1 MGMEVVD
8 SKLALDA
15 LSETDVSAEVGKVD
29 IKFGS
34 HGAEEPAK
42 GVELNKVAESNFP
55 KDVVDEWPEPTQIHS
70 FYIVRYRAFE
80 DQNLK
85 AKLDM
90 ADKDLQKKNQARS
103 QIFEKLKAKRAERA
117 EVRTQI
123 HSLSVENK
131 QFRSVLDE
139 KRKEMEPLQQA
150 LGKLRGS
157 SGSRDNR
164 GAGVCS
170 SEAELNDVIKSLQYR
185 IQHESIPLSEEKQ
198 ILREIKLLEGT
209 REKVIAYASERA
221 RIQDSLGQKED
232 IQDQVKSIGVDLD
245 GVRKEKQ
252 VVFAKIKQLDEE
264 KLDLEK
270 DINAL
275 EEELTAV
282 TEKRD
287 KIFQSITE
295 MRKKRDEGNSPFYN
309 NRNLLAKAKVLAS
322 KKDINAVK
330 ELSNTEAENFM
341 ALWNG
346 NKAFRTDYESRI
358 LQSLDSRQLSKDG
371 RLRNFDEKPLVVAE
385 RPVPS
390 EAEVVPTKAKET
402 SRVEAT
408 PLEKKVVGKAKS
420 GKNHKEE
427 TKAESA
433 LAKTD
438 KEYEQEAPPVEKPQK
453 DPRQV
458 VVDEKKLKELKREEE
473 ITKRNQAEERKKK
486 LAEKAATKAAI
497 KAQKEAEKKLKE
509 REKRARKKSG
519 GGGAAAA
526 AESEEAGEAVAE
538 DAEAEKAEEKVEVE
552 VAVAKKSKERKEHSV
567 RQRGRARGGDSL
579 PKAILKRKKAT
590 NYWMWGAAAAALVA
604 ILVAVVGYSYLN

>member
-1 MGMEVVD
+1 MEVVD

-103 QIFEKLKAKRAERA
+103 QIFEKLKAKRVPNCLNNDSEAIVIECVLQAERA

-458 VVDEKKLKELKREEE
+458 
-473 ITKRNQAEERKKK
+473 
-486 LAEKAATKAAI
+486 
-497 KAQKEAEKKLKE
+497 E

>member
-8 SKLALDA
+8 SKLVLDA
-15 LSETDVSAEVGKVD
+15 LGGTDVSAEVGEVD
-29 IKFGS
+29 IKFGT

-42 GVELNKVAESNFP
+42 AVELNKALESNIP
-55 KDVVDEWPEPTQIHS
+55 RDVVDEWPEPTQIHS
-70 FYIVRYRAFE
+70 FYVVRYRAFE
-80 DQNLK
+80 DLNLK

-103 QIFEKLKAKRAERA
+103 QIFEKLKTKRAERA

-232 IQDQVKSIGVDLD
+232 IQEQVKSIGVDLD

-264 KLDLEK
+264 KLALEK
-270 DINAL
+270 DIDAL

-287 KIFQSITE
+287 KIFQNITE

-309 NRNLLAKAKVLAS
+309 NRNLLAKAKVLAAR
-322 KKDINAVK
+322 KDIDAVK
-330 ELSNTEAENFM
+330 ELSNTEVENFM
-341 ALWNG
+341 ALWNA
-346 NKAFRTDYESRI
+346 NKSFRADYESRI
-358 LQSLDSRQLSKDG
+358 LPSLDSRQLSKDG
-371 RLRNFDEKPLVVAE
+371 RLRNFDEKPLVVVE
-385 RPVPS
+385 RPVLS
-390 EAEVVPTKAKET
+390 ETEVVKTKIKET
-402 SRVEAT
+402 PKVETA
-408 PLEKKVVGKAKS
+408 PLDHKVVGKAKS

-427 TKAESA
+427 TKKAKSA
-433 LAKTD
+433 SEKTD
-438 KEYEQEAPPVEKPQK
+438 KEFVQEAPPIETPQK
-453 DPRQV
+453 DARQV
-458 VVDEKKLKELKREEE
+458 LVDEKKIKELKREEE
-473 ITKRNQAEERKKK
+473 IAKRNQAEERKKK
-486 LAEKAATKAAI
+486 LAQKAATKAAI

-509 REKRARKKSG
+509 R
-519 GGGAAAA
+519 
-526 AESEEAGEAVAE
+526 
-538 DAEAEKAEEKVEVE
+538 
-552 VAVAKKSKERKEHSV
+552 
-567 RQRGRARGGDSL
+567 SL
-579 PKAILKRKKAT
+579 
-590 NYWMWGAAAAALVA
+590 
-604 ILVAVVGYSYLN
+604 SF

>member
-42 GVELNKVAESNFP
+42 GVEMNKVAESNFP

-103 QIFEKLKAKRAERA
+103 QIFEKLKTKRAERA

-139 KRKEMEPLQQA
+139 KRKEMEPLQHA

-322 KKDINAVK
+322 KKDIDAVK
-330 ELSNTEAENFM
+330 ELSNTEVENFM
-341 ALWNG
+341 TLWNG

-371 RLRNFDEKPLVVAE
+371 RLRNFDEKPLVVVE

-390 EAEVVPTKAKET
+390 EAEVVQTKVKEA
-402 SRVEAT
+402 SRVEAA
-408 PLEKKVVGKAKS
+408 PLEKKVAGKAKS

-433 LAKTD
+433 LEKT
-438 KEYEQEAPPVEKPQK
+438 EQEAPPVEKPQK
-453 DPRQV
+453 DSRQV
-458 VVDEKKLKELKREEE
+458 AVDEKKLKELKRAEE
-473 ITKRNQAEERKKK
+473 IAKRNQAEERKKK

-509 REKRARKKSG
+509 REKRARKKIG

-526 AESEEAGEAVAE
+526 ESEEGGEAAAE
-538 DAEAEKAEEKVEVE
+538 DAEAEEKVE
-552 VAVAKKSKERKEHSV
+552 VAVAQKSKERKEHSV

-590 NYWMWGAAAAALVA
+590 NYWMWGAAAAVVV
-604 ILVAVVGYSYLN
+604 ILLAVVGYSYLYLN